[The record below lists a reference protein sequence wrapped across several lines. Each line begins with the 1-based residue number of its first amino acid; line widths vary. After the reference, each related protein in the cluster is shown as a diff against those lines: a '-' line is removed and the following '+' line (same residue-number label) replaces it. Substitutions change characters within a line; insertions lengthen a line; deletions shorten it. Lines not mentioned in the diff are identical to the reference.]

1 MSIVLG
7 KNFLKRFFKKGLTS
21 GIKYAIIK
29 PSNEGGMKAMLNWEM
44 NPEAY
49 TEEYEE
55 LEKLMKELAEEE

>member
-1 MSIVLG
+1 
-7 KNFLKRFFKKGLTS
+7 
-21 GIKYAIIK
+21 
-29 PSNEGGMKAMLNWEM
+29 MLNWEM